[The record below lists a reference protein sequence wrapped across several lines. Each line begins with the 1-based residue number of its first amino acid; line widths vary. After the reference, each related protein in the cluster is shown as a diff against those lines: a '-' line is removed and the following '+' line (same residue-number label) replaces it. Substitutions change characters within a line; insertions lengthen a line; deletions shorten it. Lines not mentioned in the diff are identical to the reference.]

1 MAKKKFTRALRGT
14 SHSTVKLEIEFPALS
29 DEAAAAVADVLVQL
43 YHRFE
48 AAHYAQI
55 LGYHADQ
62 AVTITVPGARYN
74 GSQPESDPF

>member
-1 MAKKKFTRALRGT
+1 MAKKKFTRTLRGT

-29 DEAAAAVADVLVQL
+29 DEAAAAVADVLAQL

-62 AVTITVPGARYN
+62 AVDISVPGVEYN
-74 GSQPESDPF
+74 RSQTENDPF